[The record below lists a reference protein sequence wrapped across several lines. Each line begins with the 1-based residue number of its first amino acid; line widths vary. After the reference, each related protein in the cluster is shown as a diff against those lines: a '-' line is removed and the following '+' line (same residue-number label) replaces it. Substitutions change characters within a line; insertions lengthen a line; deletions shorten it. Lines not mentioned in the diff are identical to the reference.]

1 MKRIQSN
8 PAARTRRTLARSA
21 VLLALALAAPASART
36 LAPGV
41 LFEVTYAYDSLGRPA
56 SRTVNGEL
64 QTFEYDGRDRLV
76 AVRAEDGS
84 DIERYRY
91 DAAGDILEKTVRG
104 ETTRFVYDA
113 ANQLVSR
120 TDGSGTT
127 AFAYDAAGRLV
138 REGDRRFVY
147 GNDGHVSRVLEG
159 GAVVASFDYFLDG
172 QVAAV
177 HARGRTERF
186 LWDGL
191 AMVAR
196 GDRTFLNEPAATG
209 GNPVA
214 SMGRSFLNDMLGS
227 TVGVHDRKAR
237 ARTAVSM
244 TLFGETDADEAYF
257 TGKPA
262 LPELGYAFLVRSYR
276 ADLGKWQTRDPFG
289 YPDGWNAM
297 AYCGNRPSISID
309 LFGALT
315 VTKDDDFWEGVLG
328 GVPFSDWEK
337 KKPWVYIGESDDSD
351 IWVVTTKTYDYY
363 WESIAGPVSGPGSG
377 VITVS
382 YGNTKTTTTSEVE
395 SHMNEL
401 GGSIGATYTKIL
413 GVEGRV
419 EYSRSWGGSTETG
432 SSESFI
438 SASSY
443 SDNVAAG
450 HYATVWMFQEIRTI
464 TVSTWEIAKPTSSS
478 ERKKLRKM
486 LAETGNPGDGYSS
499 TIQSVLTI
507 RSDELVAAV
516 IDSALE

>member
-1 MKRIQSN
+1 MKRIQSI
-8 PAARTRRTLARSA
+8 PAARTRKTLARSA
-21 VLLALALAAPASART
+21 VLLALALAAPAPAKT

-91 DAAGDILEKTVRG
+91 DAAGNILEKTVRG
-104 ETTRFVYDA
+104 ETSRFVYDA

-196 GDRTFLNEPAATG
+196 GDRTFLNEPAVTG

-214 SMGRSFLNDMLGS
+214 SMGRAFLNDMLGS

-237 ARTAVSM
+237 TRTAVSM

-257 TGKPA
+257 TGKPE

-276 ADLGKWQTRDPFG
+276 ADLGKWQTRDPLG

-297 AYCGNRPSISID
+297 AYCKGFPSAKID
-309 LFGALT
+309 LFGT
-315 VTKDDDFWEGVLG
+315 VAIAPTDEIPIAPTHEYLGSFLGVDYFLATSYEVFWDLVGSVG
-328 GVPFSDWEK
+328 IDGPASVH
-337 KKPWVYIGESDDSD
+337 ESF
-351 IWVVTTKTYDYY
+351 KTEQV
-363 WESIAGPVSGPGSG
+363 W
-377 VITVS
+377 
-382 YGNTKTTTTSEVE
+382 TSEE
-395 SHMNEL
+395 RTAFKTNLSAEL
-401 GGSIGATYTKIL
+401 AFRLFS
-413 GVEGRV
+413 
-419 EYSRSWGGSTETG
+419 
-432 SSESFI
+432 I
-438 SASSY
+438 SAS
-443 SDNVAAG
+443 AE
-450 HYATVWMFQEIRTI
+450 TL
-464 TVSTWEIAKPTSSS
+464 VSSSVNTTLGTSSDVTYDTT
-478 ERKKLRKM
+478 L
-486 LAETGNPGDGYSS
+486 GVGDE
-499 TIQSVLTI
+499 LTI
-507 RSDELVAAV
+507 YWWQAFAKTTMVVFGYDHKTGRSVYIEEFVGAPSKLPLAHYRYQVELVRA
-516 IDSALE
+516 E

>member
-1 MKRIQSN
+1 MKRIQSI
-8 PAARTRRTLARSA
+8 PAARPRKTLARSA
-21 VLLALALAAPASART
+21 VLLALALAAPAPAKT

-84 DIERYRY
+84 DLERYRY
-91 DAAGDILEKTVRG
+91 DAAGNILEKTVRG

-147 GNDGHVSRVLEG
+147 DNDGHVSQVLEG

-177 HARGRTERF
+177 HARGLTERF

-237 ARTAVSM
+237 TRTAVSM

-257 TGKPA
+257 TGKPE

-276 ADLGKWQTRDPFG
+276 ADLGKWQTRDPLG

-297 AYCGNRPSISID
+297 AYCNCLFTVAVDSIGAFLNITYSISTHT
-309 LFGALT
+309 L
-315 VTKDDDFWEGVLG
+315 
-328 GVPFSDWEK
+328 S
-337 KKPWVYIGESDDSD
+337 Y
-351 IWVVTTKTYDYY
+351 
-363 WESIAGPVSGPGSG
+363 SI
-377 VITVS
+377 
-382 YGNTKTTTTSEVE
+382 TTTTSSGTTTTPVSTSKVKSGDGIHQDNPASQAIVE
-395 SHMNEL
+395 KGPIPVGDYYICERESGGTL
-401 GGSIGATYTKIL
+401 GGISDWITGRDQWFALYADDGTIDDFTTVG
-413 GVEGRV
+413 GVSRGRFRLHPGTT
-419 EYSRSWGGSTETG
+419 SHGCITMLDSTEFT
-432 SSESFI
+432 SLRN
-438 SASSY
+438 ALL
-443 SDNVAAG
+443 
-450 HYATVWMFQEIRTI
+450 ATSTI
-464 TVSTWEIAKPTSSS
+464 TISGTT
-478 ERKKLRKM
+478 
-486 LAETGNPGDGYSS
+486 
-499 TIQSVLTI
+499 LTAYGKVTVV
-507 RSDELVAAV
+507 E
-516 IDSALE
+516 

>member
-1 MKRIQSN
+1 MKRIQSI

-41 LFEVTYAYDSLGRPA
+41 LFEVAYAYDSLGRPA

-84 DIERYRY
+84 DLERYRY
-91 DAAGDILEKTVRG
+91 DAAGNILEKTVRG

-120 TDGSGTT
+120 TDGTGTT

-138 REGDRRFVY
+138 REGDKRFVY

-227 TVGVHDRKAR
+227 TVGVHNRKAR
-237 ARTAVSM
+237 TRTAVSM
-244 TLFGETDADEAYF
+244 TLFGETDADKAYF

-276 ADLGKWQTRDPFG
+276 ADLGRWQTRDPFG

-297 AYCGNRPSISID
+297 AYCCGMATICFDPNGCNTIADLIWDDFGQILFGWWLDGSGALLDMTGHEPYVTQLSTYSPLVEQILEQLIEDAEGRDGGSSTVALQFHAELPDNGYQTGFEMLHGTNATVGDFQISGTASISQR
-309 LFGALT
+309 GALKIISYE
-315 VTKDDDFWEGVLG
+315 VTMTWNDIIDPNSRYL
-328 GVPFSDWEK
+328 SD
-337 KKPWVYIGESDDSD
+337 
-351 IWVVTTKTYDYY
+351 
-363 WESIAGPVSGPGSG
+363 
-377 VITVS
+377 
-382 YGNTKTTTTSEVE
+382 
-395 SHMNEL
+395 
-401 GGSIGATYTKIL
+401 
-413 GVEGRV
+413 
-419 EYSRSWGGSTETG
+419 
-432 SSESFI
+432 
-438 SASSY
+438 
-443 SDNVAAG
+443 
-450 HYATVWMFQEIRTI
+450 
-464 TVSTWEIAKPTSSS
+464 
-478 ERKKLRKM
+478 
-486 LAETGNPGDGYSS
+486 
-499 TIQSVLTI
+499 SVLAWILKHTYSPADYTFRMSWTQSITI
-507 RSDELVAAV
+507 
-516 IDSALE
+516 ILE

>member
-1 MKRIQSN
+1 MKRILN
-8 PAARTRRTLARSA
+8 TPAVRPRKTLARSA

-56 SRTVNGEL
+56 SRTVNGEP
-64 QTFEYDGRDRLV
+64 QVFEYDGRDRLV

-91 DAAGDILEKTVRG
+91 DAAGNILEKTVRG

-120 TDGSGTT
+120 TDKSGTT

-177 HARGRTERF
+177 YARGRTERF

-196 GDRTFLNEPAATG
+196 GSRTFLNEPAATG

-237 ARTAVSM
+237 TRTAVSM

-257 TGKPA
+257 TGKPE

-276 ADLGKWQTRDPFG
+276 ADLGKWQTRDPLG

-297 AYCGNRPSISID
+297 AYCNNSTTAYIDWLGALVVATYSISSHTLSVTDVDDPNKTYTTTNVFSGSKPAGMDNDPKYQWMELGPIPSGSWNIVNCDNHENWFELWYKDGKNNDTAELPNGSERSAFRLHFGTISIGCITITDKADADAIID
-309 LFGALT
+309 IINNTSKTKLRESGHLHWKTKFGDLT
-315 VTKDDDFWEGVLG
+315 VTE
-328 GVPFSDWEK
+328 
-337 KKPWVYIGESDDSD
+337 
-351 IWVVTTKTYDYY
+351 
-363 WESIAGPVSGPGSG
+363 
-377 VITVS
+377 
-382 YGNTKTTTTSEVE
+382 
-395 SHMNEL
+395 
-401 GGSIGATYTKIL
+401 
-413 GVEGRV
+413 
-419 EYSRSWGGSTETG
+419 
-432 SSESFI
+432 
-438 SASSY
+438 
-443 SDNVAAG
+443 
-450 HYATVWMFQEIRTI
+450 
-464 TVSTWEIAKPTSSS
+464 
-478 ERKKLRKM
+478 
-486 LAETGNPGDGYSS
+486 
-499 TIQSVLTI
+499 
-507 RSDELVAAV
+507 
-516 IDSALE
+516 

>member
-1 MKRIQSN
+1 MKRIKSN
-8 PAARTRRTLARSA
+8 PAARTRKNLARSA

-41 LFEVTYAYDSLGRPA
+41 LFEVSYTYDSLGRPA

-64 QTFEYDGRDRLV
+64 QVFEYDARDRLV

-91 DAAGDILEKTVRG
+91 DAAGNILEKTVRG

-120 TDGSGTT
+120 TDGTGTT

-138 REGDRRFVY
+138 REGNKRFVY

-214 SMGRSFLNDMLGS
+214 SMGRAFLNDMLGS

-237 ARTAVSM
+237 TRTAVSM

-276 ADLGKWQTRDPFG
+276 ADLGKWQTRDPLG

-297 AYCGNRPSISID
+297 AYCNGKNSYAIDVLGASAWLVVLDASTNPSSPSHVVWQELGGGQVPYLIDYDLTHSLTTVLSSSGPSKSITATITAKTELLSRRQNGAAQWSDWGSLGEASISISVTASIKTVD
-309 LFGALT
+309 GHEGIDVIARVSAIEKNGGYEVEGGSFWNRIITAVSFPSDGIHTYRIGDSITIDYASEGAFQS
-315 VTKDDDFWEGVLG
+315 VFAQI
-328 GVPFSDWEK
+328 FS
-337 KKPWVYIGESDDSD
+337 SL
-351 IWVVTTKTYDYY
+351 
-363 WESIAGPVSGPGSG
+363 SI
-377 VITVS
+377 S
-382 YGNTKTTTTSEVE
+382 YGPFAV
-395 SHMNEL
+395 
-401 GGSIGATYTKIL
+401 SISGATETTPSIHGHLNIL
-413 GVEGRV
+413 
-419 EYSRSWGGSTETG
+419 
-432 SSESFI
+432 SF
-438 SASSY
+438 
-443 SDNVAAG
+443 
-450 HYATVWMFQEIRTI
+450 E
-464 TVSTWEIAKPTSSS
+464 E
-478 ERKKLRKM
+478 
-486 LAETGNPGDGYSS
+486 
-499 TIQSVLTI
+499 
-507 RSDELVAAV
+507 
-516 IDSALE
+516 

>member
-1 MKRIQSN
+1 MTAPATIPTLPASPAKIRKDKNMKRIQN
-8 PAARTRRTLARSA
+8 LPAARPRKTLARSA

-64 QTFEYDGRDRLV
+64 QVFEYDGRDRLV

-91 DAAGDILEKTVRG
+91 DAAGNILEKTVRG

-172 QVAAV
+172 QIAAV

-191 AMVAR
+191 AMAAR
-196 GDRTFLNEPAATG
+196 GDRTFLNEPASTG

-237 ARTAVSM
+237 TRTAVSM

-276 ADLGKWQTRDPFG
+276 ADLGKWQTRDPLG

-297 AYCGNRPSISID
+297 AYCRDQCAEQID
-309 LFGALT
+309 RFGALT
-315 VTKDDDFWEGVLG
+315 YPELPKEDQSRVFVGEHTEWFGLGSTYLYYAVTFYWFHWELVGEQTLQNEGWETETQMYTLVTKQSWERGTQINIELG
-328 GVPFSDWEK
+328 
-337 KKPWVYIGESDDSD
+337 
-351 IWVVTTKTYDYY
+351 
-363 WESIAGPVSGPGSG
+363 IAAEIHSALEASG
-377 VITVS
+377 V
-382 YGNTKTTTTSEVE
+382 
-395 SHMNEL
+395 
-401 GGSIGATYTKIL
+401 
-413 GVEGRV
+413 
-419 EYSRSWGGSTETG
+419 
-432 SSESFI
+432 
-438 SASSY
+438 SASSDM
-443 SDNVAAG
+443 SASFGLDLRVAEASASMLEETKTFSISVG
-450 HYATVWMFQEIRTI
+450 PRSWKTVSNYQLYCDATTYLFKYKNGSINNITRIATNLNIPMPNTATVFR
-464 TVSTWEIAKPTSSS
+464 SGSYS
-478 ERKKLRKM
+478 E
-486 LAETGNPGDGYSS
+486 
-499 TIQSVLTI
+499 
-507 RSDELVAAV
+507 
-516 IDSALE
+516 

>member
-1 MKRIQSN
+1 MKRIQSI

-21 VLLALALAAPASART
+21 VLLALALAAPAPART

-91 DAAGDILEKTVRG
+91 DAAGNILEKTVRG

-120 TDGSGTT
+120 TDKSGTT

-177 HARGRTERF
+177 YARGRTERF

-196 GDRTFLNEPAATG
+196 GSRTFLNEPAATG

-237 ARTAVSM
+237 TRTAVSM

-257 TGKPA
+257 TGKPE

-297 AYCGNRPSISID
+297 VYCGNDTPASID
-309 LFGALT
+309 IFGAYQFR
-315 VTKDDDFWEGVLG
+315 VSDYGEGSPVEHEPIQTG
-328 GVPFSDWEK
+328 TIDISSD
-337 KKPWVYIGESDDSD
+337 ES
-351 IWVVTTKTYDYY
+351 
-363 WESIAGPVSGPGSG
+363 
-377 VITVS
+377 
-382 YGNTKTTTTSEVE
+382 GN
-395 SHMNEL
+395 M
-401 GGSIGATYTKIL
+401 
-413 GVEGRV
+413 
-419 EYSRSWGGSTETG
+419 WGLQYADK
-432 SSESFI
+432 I
-438 SASSY
+438 SATFGGMNCFNEWFDSVEIHISSTLNEV
-443 SDNVAAG
+443 DNEEVQTG
-450 HYATVWMFQEIRTI
+450 QE
-464 TVSTWEIAKPTSSS
+464 SKPTSIPLDNDFLKRLGKDFSGALVVRTPLLGTIAFSYTLNWLNEAGIGDDGVGRLELSLSLFDATIKTSS
-478 ERKKLRKM
+478 
-486 LAETGNPGDGYSS
+486 
-499 TIQSVLTI
+499 
-507 RSDELVAAV
+507 
-516 IDSALE
+516 DSEAKQLPILPFTTTRLMIEVRE

>member
-1 MKRIQSN
+1 MKRILN
-8 PAARTRRTLARSA
+8 TPAVRTRKPLARSA

-56 SRTVNGEL
+56 SRTVNGE
-64 QTFEYDGRDRLV
+64 QQVFEYDARDRLV

-91 DAAGDILEKTVRG
+91 DAVGNILEKTVRG

-120 TDGSGTT
+120 SDKNGTT

-138 REGDRRFVY
+138 REGNRRFVY

-177 HARGRTERF
+177 HARGRSERF

-237 ARTAVSM
+237 TRTAVSM
-244 TLFGETDADEAYF
+244 TLFGETDAAEAYF
-257 TGKPA
+257 TGKPE

-276 ADLGKWQTRDPFG
+276 ADLGKWQTRDPLG

-297 AYCGNRPSISID
+297 AYCNDRFGTDYDYVGGKTIRGTGGNHVDTEAEVYHWYDYDPIPWEYRVISKLSMSYVNLQNMVMVSATVTTSYQEKGVLDKDWETKTSVEAFEIMYFWIDQDNQIQTSGSIPLLEWNIEKIG
-309 LFGALT
+309 LFGRIASGL
-315 VTKDDDFWEGVLG
+315 VMNRE
-328 GVPFSDWEK
+328 
-337 KKPWVYIGESDDSD
+337 YR
-351 IWVVTTKTYDYY
+351 YD
-363 WESIAGPVSGPGSG
+363 PGQNG
-377 VITVS
+377 T
-382 YGNTKTTTTSEVE
+382 
-395 SHMNEL
+395 L
-401 GGSIGATYTKIL
+401 ATYTISAGGK
-413 GVEGRV
+413 GA
-419 EYSRSWGGSTETG
+419 YSWGNIF
-432 SSESFI
+432 SSI
-438 SASSY
+438 SA
-443 SDNVAAG
+443 
-450 HYATVWMFQEIRTI
+450 
-464 TVSTWEIAKPTSSS
+464 
-478 ERKKLRKM
+478 
-486 LAETGNPGDGYSS
+486 GYSGVGVS
-499 TIQSVLTI
+499 FDFLHVDEQSRLMVQSLTLKVY
-507 RSDELVAAV
+507 E
-516 IDSALE
+516 